1 MKIKKYI
8 EKILESGKKDDI
20 ECLSD
25 MFDKLIVEIKEEYPE
40 KYKEYKTKLCGMAYD
55 YQIDEEM
62 AYEIVENMK
71 PLGEKWDIDTLKRLK
86 NQYGL
91 GNIRDWDFYVVM
103 NGMANDYNN
112 VIPTDEI
119 ETYVKL
125 TKAFILDEDA
135 EKNKVWKYYTTI
147 VK

>member
-1 MKIKKYI
+1 
-8 EKILESGKKDDI
+8 
-20 ECLSD
+20 
-25 MFDKLIVEIKEEYPE
+25 
-40 KYKEYKTKLCGMAYD
+40 
-55 YQIDEEM
+55 
-62 AYEIVENMK
+62 
-71 PLGEKWDIDTLKRLK
+71 
-86 NQYGL
+86 
-91 GNIRDWDFYVVM
+91 M

-119 ETYVKL
+119 EMYVKL

>member
-1 MKIKKYI
+1 MKVKKYI
-8 EKILESGKKDDI
+8 EKIIENGKQEDM

-25 MFDKLIVEIKEEYPE
+25 MLDELIVGIKMEYPD
-40 KYKEYKTKLCGMAYD
+40 KYKEYKNKLYGMAYD
-55 YQIDEEM
+55 YTIDEEM
-62 AYEIVENMK
+62 AYEIVKNMK